1 MERLICINLWDECH
15 LKLLVEKGTKKK
27 RQTIVILQV
36 GSLMNFV
43 QGKTVANQVDEILLE
58 RIRDETYSPGSR
70 MPSESELSDELG
82 VSRATI
88 RTALAKLAANGLILR
103 KQGDGTYVNARA
115 RDASAFLGNLWD
127 LVELIEGNGFKPSIR
142 FLSIERRPA
151 TEKEAFALA
160 LEPSEDL
167 IALRRLFYAD
177 QQAVIL
183 ADNVIPS
190 SLLREPFESIDGSL
204 HIRDIF
210 QKYFH
215 QKIAFAIT
223 DIRSAVIG
231 DEACTYLGG
240 ESGRAILKLQVALY
254 GKNNLPLAL
263 GTNTFDDSVLR
274 LSLVQAWS

>member
-1 MERLICINLWDECH
+1 MN
-15 LKLLVEKGTKKK
+15 
-27 RQTIVILQV
+27 IVQA
-36 GSLMNFV
+36 
-43 QGKTVANQVDEILLE
+43 KTVANQVDEILLE
-58 RIRDETYSPGSR
+58 RIRDGSYLPGSR
-70 MPSESELSDELG
+70 MPSESELSEELG
-82 VSRATI
+82 VSRATV

-103 KQGDGTYVNARA
+103 KQGDGTYVNALA
-115 RDASAFLGNLWD
+115 RDASARFGNLWD
-127 LVELIEGNGFKPSIR
+127 LVELIEGNGFKPSIQ

-160 LEPSEDL
+160 LESGNEL
-167 IALRRLFYAD
+167 ICLRRLFYAD

-183 ADNVIPS
+183 ADNVIPF
-190 SLLREPFESIDGSL
+190 SLLRKPFESIDGSL

-210 QKYFH
+210 QKYFS

-231 DEACTYLGG
+231 AEACKYLGG
-240 ESGRAILKLQVALY
+240 EADRAILQLQVALY

-263 GTNTFDDSVLR
+263 GVNDFDDSTLR

>member
-1 MERLICINLWDECH
+1 M
-15 LKLLVEKGTKKK
+15 V
-27 RQTIVILQV
+27 
-36 GSLMNFV
+36 FV
-43 QGKTVANQVDEILLE
+43 QAKTVANQVDEILLE
-58 RIRDETYSPGSR
+58 RIRDGSYLPGSR
-70 MPSESELSDELG
+70 MPSESELSEALG

-88 RTALAKLAANGLILR
+88 RTALAKLAATGLILR

-115 RDASAFLGNLWD
+115 QDASARFGNLWD
-127 LVELIEGNGFKPSIR
+127 LVELIEGNGFTPSIR
-142 FLSIERRPA
+142 FLSIECRPA
-151 TEKEAFALA
+151 TEKEIFSLA
-160 LEPSEDL
+160 LEPGDEL
-167 IALRRLFYAD
+167 ICLRRLFYAD

-183 ADNVIPS
+183 ADNAIPL
-190 SLLREPFESIDGSL
+190 SLLREPLESIDGNL

-231 DEACTYLGG
+231 PEACQYLGG
-240 ESGRAILKLQVALY
+240 EAGRAVLQLQVAFY

-263 GTNTFDDSVLR
+263 GMNTFDDSTLR